1 MALWDTFESRFII
14 EAQLKA
20 VTGLRVGAGGSDS
33 AQPAAS
39 DLPVLVGAD
48 DRPLIPGSSLRGV
61 IRSQVERIVRTMEP
75 KERILRPLERLE
87 PESEEEG
94 FCGRGACNPV
104 VGAEWCITSDRMKK
118 IRKKADEKGT
128 EADKWLGEKVW
139 EESCRV
145 CQTFGNSWFA
155 SRVRIAD
162 LHLVDPDEF
171 RIERRDGV
179 AIHRE
184 KDTVQHKFDFE
195 VLPKETRF
203 KLRITAENLSK
214 AELGLLWLGLRELHE
229 GNVLIGGFKGRGLG
243 QVEFAKDA
251 QGKDTLKIKG
261 VQAED
266 KDALKRYIIERELT
280 EFTPQQ
286 ADGWLEALWQELEA
300 E

>member
-14 EAQLKA
+14 KAQLKT
-20 VTGLRVGAGGSDS
+20 VTGLRVGAGGSET

-61 IRSQVERIVRTMEP
+61 IRSQIERIVRTLEP
-75 KERILRPLERLE
+75 K
-87 PESEEEG
+87 SDEEG
-94 FCGRGACNPV
+94 FFGRGACNPV
-104 VGAEWCITSDRMKK
+104 VGAEWCIKSDRMKE
-118 IRKKADEKGT
+118 IRQKATDKKAQ
-128 EADKWLGEKVW
+128 ADQWLGEKVW
-139 EESCRV
+139 QESCRV
-145 CQTFGNSWFA
+145 CRTFGNSWFA

-162 LHLVDPDEF
+162 LHLVNPNEF

-184 KDTVQHKFDFE
+184 KDTVQHKYDFE

-203 KLRITAENLSK
+203 QLRITAENLSP
-214 AELGLLWLGLRELHE
+214 AELGLLWLGLRELDE

-243 QVEFAKDA
+243 QVKLGNVD
-251 QGKDTLKIKG
+251 IRG
-261 VQAED
+261 VQS
-266 KDALKRYIIERELT
+266 KDRAALRRYIIKRELT
-280 EFTPQQ
+280 PVTREE